1 MLSYI
6 KLKNFKSF
14 KDTVFDFRNGSKG
27 FKRFISIYGENGS
40 GKSNFV
46 SAIDFLA
53 KSIDSFILSANTEK
67 LAEMYQEKDLPSEI
81 MDMVIN
87 IFDFDKLRNDCLMI
101 ECDEDTTIEYGFEKD
116 GHEGYYIISFKSGF
130 SYEKLYYY
138 TGKQRGVLFEIKNE
152 KDSLNVS
159 FSSKLFKN
167 KKAEAEIREEISK
180 YWGKHSLLS
189 IFNKE
194 LREKNPNY
202 VRESFLEYVFDFI
215 HQIDDL
221 TISKAPGSP
230 YGIDQESQK
239 SVNILKSLKDGKVK
253 KDKIDILNRTETIL
267 RDFFTQAYA
276 DIKDVFYD
284 RKENSDV
291 ITYKLYVKKMIGG
304 KIRTLEFSKESAG
317 TKHILDIIRSLL
329 GAFCGSTVIFD
340 EIDNGIHDLLLKNI
354 IESMIDSITG
364 QLIITTHNTYLLET
378 VDIKAIYVINV
389 DYLGNK
395 EVVCL
400 DRFPR
405 IQGNNNPR
413 LMYLRGLF
421 GGVPMSENLD
431 YDAIISELAINADNG
446 ESED

>member
-284 RKENSDV
+284 RKENNDV

-421 GGVPMSENLD
+421 GGVPISENLD